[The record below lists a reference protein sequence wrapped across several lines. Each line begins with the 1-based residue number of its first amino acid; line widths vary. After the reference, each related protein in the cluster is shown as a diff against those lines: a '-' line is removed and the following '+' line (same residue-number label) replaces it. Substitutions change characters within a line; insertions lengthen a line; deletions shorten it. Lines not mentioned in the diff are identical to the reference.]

1 MAGASADPPAVI
13 EATFDAKAHSVDAI
27 QRAAYRFSDRFA
39 CELIAGEDEHR
50 CLLTPVSD
58 DDPSSNLALFRS
70 EVLDQVLRERI
81 RAETEPV
88 RTMILAHA
96 FSRTGITDPRD
107 TA

>member
-1 MAGASADPPAVI
+1 MAGPSADRPAAI
-13 EATFDAKAHSVDAI
+13 EVTFDAKAHSVDAI

-50 CLLTPVSD
+50 CLLTAVGD
-58 DDPSSNLALFRS
+58 GDPSSDLSQFRN

-96 FSRTGITDPRD
+96 FSRTGVTDPQD
-107 TA
+107 TT